1 MMHIVRAAGIV
12 MILAVPAANADPEPL
27 PPFTCATGYTNLH
40 QHTVWGNVQGTNKA
54 AAYLARAVFR
64 CYKEPIGAERDAC
77 IQKVRDRHY
86 TWTLA
91 FKGELPD
98 CLDKAAIMD
107 STVAR
112 MRVFADRIYCAGGM
126 TKCELHAARY
136 AGNLSL
142 RLIGLH
148 MGYLQ
153 AFWDGECC
161 QQFEDPP
168 KQKFFRQAIK
178 LPKDCPPCLNPTI
191 LTDLADEMDQQIDDH
206 NGDTYCASESNL
218 R

>member
-12 MILAVPAANADPEPL
+12 MILAVPAANAEPL
-27 PPFTCATGYTNLH
+27 VPFTCATGYTNLH
-40 QHTVWGNVQGTNKA
+40 RHTVWGNVQGTNKA

-64 CYKEPIGAERDAC
+64 CYKKPVGPDRDAC

-86 TWTLA
+86 VWTLA

-112 MRVFADRIYCAGGM
+112 MRAFADRIYCAGGT

-148 MGYLQ
+148 MGYL
-153 AFWDGECC
+153 AEYWDGECC
-161 QQFEDPP
+161 QQFEDAP
-168 KQKFFRQAIK
+168 KRKFLRQVLK
-178 LPKDCPPCLNPTI
+178 LPKDCPPCLDLAT
-191 LTDLADEMDQQIDDH
+191 LADEMDQQIDDH
-206 NGDTYCASESNL
+206 NGETYCATESEL